1 MRVISNLVLSGQSNL
16 PAFYIVLKG
25 MVNAVD
31 LYVQAAQQA
40 ITNIAAYIVF
50 IGISFYA
57 LQGLR
62 IEQLFRKGKTFQ
74 IQLFY
79 IIMSIVLGATVAD
92 FFINFLTWSRTI
104 PFIFN

>member
-1 MRVISNLVLSGQSNL
+1 M
-16 PAFYIVLKG
+16 
-25 MVNAVD
+25 D
-31 LYVQAAQQA
+31 LYAQAGQQA
-40 ITNIAAYIVF
+40 LVGVTAYIIF

-62 IEQLFRKGKTFQ
+62 IEQLFKKGKTFQ

-79 IIMSIVLGATVAD
+79 VIISIAIGTTVAD

-104 PFIFN
+104 PYIFN